1 MEVLKIKREKN
12 YKMRIAIGITG
23 TSGALLSN
31 RAIELLYEKHDLCV
45 MATENGSRAFFLE
58 SGCRLYD
65 FLRRKPGVV
74 KPDNSDVLRFLSS
87 AGTDIDRLLLLPC
100 STPAI
105 GKIATG
111 SADSSLGQLASLM
124 IQRRRLTVC
133 VSCPTPGAITLGN
146 LAGLAS
152 LGVTVCML
160 PQICGD
166 TDTKYLDSCLQTVF
180 SASDI
185 N

>member
-1 MEVLKIKREKN
+1 MK
-12 YKMRIAIGITG
+12 IAIGITG
-23 TSGALLSN
+23 TAGTPFSM

-45 MATENGSRAFFLE
+45 IATENGGRAFFLE

-74 KPDNSDVLRFLSS
+74 KPDNSDILRFSS
-87 AGTDIDRLLLLPC
+87 NTGTDIDRLLLLPC
-100 STPAI
+100 STAAI

-111 SADSSLGQLASLM
+111 TADSSLGQLASLM

-133 VSCPTPGAITLGN
+133 VSCPTPDAITLGN
-146 LAGLAS
+146 LTGLAS

-166 TDTKYLDSCLQTVF
+166 ADKKYLDGCLQTVF
-180 SASDI
+180 SASNIADCGTDI
-185 N
+185 